1 MSMGYDANYADV
13 IKTETL
19 ATIVGDKALVD
30 DFVQKY
36 EKYEPDN
43 DGMDYLDLNDTL
55 NNGKLGKD
63 DSEELA
69 ALYKA
74 WKALDTA
81 FKKATGLAL
90 FVDYHSSADEGDS
103 YDEVDGMFIS
113 VCGLYQPTAKY
124 KKLKAKFGDDVVERK
139 FYVSFG

>member
-1 MSMGYDANYADV
+1 LDLIRYIIIEPTTKELIMSMGYDANYADV

-36 EKYEPDN
+36 DKYEPDN

-55 NNGKLGKD
+55 NAGKLGKD
-63 DSEELA
+63 DSEEVA

-74 WKALDTA
+74 WKALDNA
-81 FKKATGLAL
+81 IKKATGLAL
-90 FVDYHSSADEGDS
+90 FVNYHSSADEGVR
-103 YDEVDGMFIS
+103 YDVVDGMFIS
-113 VCGLYQPTAKY
+113 
-124 KKLKAKFGDDVVERK
+124 
-139 FYVSFG
+139 